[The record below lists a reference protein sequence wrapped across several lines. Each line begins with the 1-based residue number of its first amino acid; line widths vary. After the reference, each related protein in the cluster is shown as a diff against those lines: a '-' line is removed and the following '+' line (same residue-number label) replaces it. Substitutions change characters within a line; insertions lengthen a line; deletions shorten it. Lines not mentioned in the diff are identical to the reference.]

1 METIPA
7 LDDRPE
13 PEARPPSSWRAR
25 VTAVVLLVLGG
36 VALCV
41 AVLASGPGASSPA
54 AGSSSATASTR
65 GTASGGAVPSAPT
78 RTAARSLVHV
88 SGHVQHPGVYRLA
101 VDARVEDA
109 VEAAG
114 GASPDADLSAVNLAR
129 RISDGEQIHV
139 PASGETGV
147 VPGEGAAGAGAG
159 AAGGGTVTA
168 KVNLN
173 RASVAELQNL
183 PRIGPATAA
192 KIVADREANGPF
204 RSVDDLSRVSGIGE
218 KTIAGLRA
226 QATV

>member
-1 METIPA
+1 MEAIPE
-7 LDDRPE
+7 LDGRPE

-41 AVLASGPGASSPA
+41 AVLASGPAASLPA
-54 AGSSSATASTR
+54 AGSSSATAS
-65 GTASGGAVPSAPT
+65 ASGAVPGGAASSAPAQA
-78 RTAARSLVHV
+78 AARSLVHV

-101 VDARVEDA
+101 ADARVGDA

-114 GASPDADLSAVNLAR
+114 GAAPDADLSAVNLAR

-147 VPGEGAAGAGAG
+147 AAGEGPAGAG
-159 AAGGGTVTA
+159 AAGGGTATA

-173 RASVAELQNL
+173 RASVTELQNL